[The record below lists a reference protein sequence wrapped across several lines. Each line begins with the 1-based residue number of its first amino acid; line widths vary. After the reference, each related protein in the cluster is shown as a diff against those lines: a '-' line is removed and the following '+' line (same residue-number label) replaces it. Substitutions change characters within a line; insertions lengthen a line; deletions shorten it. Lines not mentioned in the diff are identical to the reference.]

1 MRQQPGRRWEI
12 PTSSSGRMPEYTY
25 LLENRL
31 SAAQKNAL
39 AQVREAAREAGTT
52 AFLAGGAVRDLTT
65 GSSVR
70 DLDFAIQGNALELQ
84 AALEARGGILWGRH
98 DASRTLFFWF
108 PGSVRVEVASA
119 RAEQFPKSGQP
130 VYTWSGMVDDLHRRD
145 FTANAMALSLNEGS
159 YGLLLDPLNGVADIE
174 ARQLRLVNNY
184 GFLNDP
190 SRMVRAVRLM
200 HRLGWSME
208 ERTATRY
215 ENAKEA
221 DLFENLA
228 PFLRGYELEELFAE
242 EDALSAMKALEAEG
256 WLTKLLPGWTEG
268 SVDTAAL
275 ENLHSNR
282 IQLLMQGIAPDL
294 TAAHLEIM
302 TANLGEGERSTLKGL
317 MVRPGLLRQWE
328 ELDTASKEFAKQL
341 TGKEAA
347 MPSATWKL
355 LHRYAAEP
363 ILWLAQS
370 KKTPAVETKL
380 RNFFTVWPETWK
392 KVPIAMMLEMR
403 ITPELPVYGELLQ
416 ELFLQQID
424 GKLETDEQMRA
435 FLETYSPP
443 APPPPVS
450 LRRTRGKKAEAKGKR
465 KGAVRDLD
473 DDEDEDKPLAA
484 HDSDEDEDEDEDTDL
499 DVEVEDEDDEVEVEP
514 VVSASLGSG
523 KKLSLDLDKVDLSAV
538 LGRIEED
545 EDDSDGDNEDEEDDD
560 TPALPKSPVKAVA
573 SKVSPAAAK
582 NSRKSTLGTKTAVPP
597 TKQLGAKQGVAP
609 AEPSKSPQAQPS
621 GKAPAESGK
630 TSLASDEKAAAKAA
644 IKVAPSEPAILKTSA
659 EKKPV
664 SADAKPQVAKG
675 VEKQT
680 PVIVSAAVA
689 KKASPAPKPEPPAKK
704 AAPAKQTAEQVPA
717 KKVAVE
723 TPPVESIKKATAK
736 PPAASAEKAATKASA
751 PAKRRT

>member
-1 MRQQPGRRWEI
+1 
-12 PTSSSGRMPEYTY
+12 MPEYTY

-31 SAAQKNAL
+31 SDAQKNAL
-39 AQVREAAREAGTT
+39 AQVREAARETGTT

-84 AALEARGGILWGRH
+84 AALEARGGTLWGRH

-108 PGSVRVEVASA
+108 PSSVRVEVASA
-119 RAEQFPKSGQP
+119 RAEQFPKPGQP

-403 ITPELPVYGELLQ
+403 ITPELPAYGELLQ

-465 KGAVRDLD
+465 KGAARDPD
-473 DDEDEDKPLAA
+473 EDDEDDDKPIAA
-484 HDSDEDEDEDEDTDL
+484 RDSDEDE
-499 DVEVEDEDDEVEVEP
+499 EDDEDADLDAETEDESDEEDVEP
-514 VVSASLGSG
+514 VVSAPIGVG
-523 KKLSLDLDKVDLSAV
+523 KKLSLDLDTVDLSAV
-538 LGRIEED
+538 LGRIDEDED
-545 EDDSDGDNEDEEDDD
+545 EDDSDEEDNENDDD
-560 TPALPKSPVKAVA
+560 APTSPKLPAKAVA
-573 SKVSPAAAK
+573 PKVSLTAAK
-582 NSRKSTLGTKTAVPP
+582 SSGKSTPAPKTSALP
-597 TKQLGAKQGVAP
+597 TKQPDTKQDVAP
-609 AEPSKSPQAQPS
+609 AELSKSPQAQPS
-621 GKAPAESGK
+621 EKALAESAK
-630 TSLASDEKAAAKAA
+630 TSPARDEKAVTKLAM
-644 IKVAPSEPAILKTSA
+644 KVAPSGQVITKVPV
-659 EKKPV
+659 EKKLV
-664 SADAKPQVAKG
+664 STSAKPQAAKG
-675 VEKQT
+675 VGKET
-680 PVIVSAAVA
+680 PLAVSDAVA
-689 KKASPAPKPEPPAKK
+689 KKATPAPKPEPPAKK
-704 AAPAKQTAEQVPA
+704 VIPAKQAAEQTPA
-717 KKVAVE
+717 QKTAVKSPTEASTAIPVKKTA
-723 TPPVESIKKATAK
+723 AK
-736 PPAASAEKAATKASA
+736 PPAVLTEKAAIKASE
-751 PAKRRT
+751 PAKRRR

>member
-1 MRQQPGRRWEI
+1 
-12 PTSSSGRMPEYTY
+12 MPEYTY

-84 AALEARGGILWGRH
+84 AGLEARGGTLWGRH

-119 RAEQFPKSGQP
+119 RAEQFPKTGQP

-208 ERTATRY
+208 ERTAKRY

-221 DLFENLA
+221 DLFESLA

-256 WLTKLLPGWTEG
+256 WLAKLLPGWTEE

-302 TANLGEGERSTLKGL
+302 TAKLGEGERSTLKGL

-341 TGKEAA
+341 TGKEATT
-347 MPSATWKL
+347 PSATWKL

-370 KKTPAVETKL
+370 KKTPAVEAKL

-424 GKLETDEQMRA
+424 GKLETDEAMRA

-473 DDEDEDKPLAA
+473 EEDEDDDKPIGAR
-484 HDSDEDEDEDEDTDL
+484 DSDEDDDEDADLDTETEDESDEAD
-499 DVEVEDEDDEVEVEP
+499 VEP
-514 VVSASLGSG
+514 VVSASLGAG
-523 KKLSLDLDKVDLSAV
+523 KKLSMDLDKVDLSAV
-538 LGRIEED
+538 LGRIEDDSDDDEED
-545 EDDSDGDNEDEEDDD
+545 EDEDEDGDDDD
-560 TPALPKSPVKAVA
+560 APLPPKSPVKAVA
-573 SKVSPAAAK
+573 SKATSPTAAK
-582 NSRKSTLGTKTAVPP
+582 SGGKPAPATKTAVPP
-597 TKQLGAKQGVAP
+597 KKQVDTKPDIAL
-609 AEPSKSPQAQPS
+609 AEMNKSPQAQPPGTTLVES
-621 GKAPAESGK
+621 SKTDPAKDG
-630 TSLASDEKAAAKAA
+630 KAAAKAA
-644 IKVAPSEPAILKTSA
+644 VKVVPSEQAIPKVPADKKLASA
-659 EKKPV
+659 NTKLQGIKGTVDEAPV
-664 SADAKPQVAKG
+664 A
-675 VEKQT
+675 
-680 PVIVSAAVA
+680 VSAAVA
-689 KKASPAPKPEPPAKK
+689 KKSSPAPKPELAAKK
-704 AAPAKQTAEQVPA
+704 TAPAKQVPDQTPANKTTAES
-717 KKVAVE
+717 AVE
-723 TPPVESIKKATAK
+723 ISAATPENKAAAK
-736 PPAASAEKAATKASA
+736 PLSSPAEKTAIKTSA